1 MRSRKIRTILAVFLA
16 LSLFM
21 PQIVLAAE
29 TGQSTGEL
37 NTVVE
42 SVYNTVPDAVYQEED
57 SVSGDTYEDK
67 VNQPLPE
74 ITVTTLDGEP
84 LSETDIMSIEA
95 GTVLVV
101 SVDGDI
107 VKITITCRIGDI
119 ESVQEY
125 VYSPVEHTIVLPG
138 EHKMTVTA
146 EDSSS
151 NQDNK
156 TIDLHVETPA
166 VTFTSDS
173 ETGAVDTDNVYYYRG
188 SDSDSDTLSFELSNL
203 AQGSRYGLEFGY
215 LDADDELIVSGAVY
229 DGVLYGEETSA
240 GTYMFSTPIM
250 NDNNNSM
257 HPLWVQLNNE
267 MHPDQP
273 SDPFP
278 ISDGDGADGEV
289 DDGNDSYV
297 NVNVPD
303 TLVDAGYETKD
314 LSGEDDLTSISDFYF
329 SNEYGKI
336 EFAGEVD
343 ILSYLEAYKQLDE
356 ITINIKKGSII
367 FDTENDVLAQLAQ
380 KDSTVTMYDLTH
392 LSVPNVRVYD
402 ENNEELEDVVDT
414 ENTSYDS
421 DEGILNFVANHSGEE
436 YFARYEANY
445 APTVENEIPDQE
457 FQMGEEIE
465 LDLGAV
471 FNDADGD
478 KLNYTI
484 ENSTP
489 DKVSV
494 TASENALTLV
504 PVSPGESTVTV
515 TAGDGNDSTVADEFE
530 VQVNPSENSDNNDS
544 SDNDNSNGNDNNND
558 SDSNNN
564 NNSNNS
570 SDNNNSGNGGSQ
582 DGDATGTEKN
592 DGSINLSDN
601 TETNIEVDA
610 DGRTVVTVRLDE
622 QSEVDYI
629 KNIEGIE
636 LVVIEVTEAADTV
649 RTKIPSGVIDNLA
662 AGGVQIEIRTPV
674 ANYTVP
680 AQELLVQ
687 VKKVAARLGVDIGQV
702 EVTVVLERIGELRT
716 KEIGNAVAAQ
726 TNGRMLIQPVEFR
739 IEVTA
744 GDETVEVNSFGSYVN
759 RSMVLPDIKDID
771 GVFGMVMRDGK
782 LNHIP
787 TRFVP
792 ENGGIRAVLSSR
804 TNSTYTIIAN
814 EADFRDIA
822 GHWAENDIKFMAAG
836 LMVKGMGD
844 GKFIPSGK
852 VTRAE
857 FAAFLMR
864 ALGMEEKTTN
874 AGFKDVSSDDWY
886 AGVVAST
893 VDADLVS
900 GYPENQFKPNAKISR
915 QEMAVIITRAL
926 DMMGFDATS
935 SEETPNNP
943 IDAFSDSSAIDEWAE
958 DSVKVAVQAGI
969 MKGMSGGNFSPDS
982 NATRAQGAVVIKR
995 MMDTIGLQ

>member
-1 MRSRKIRTILAVFLA
+1 LRSRKIRTILAVFLA

-29 TGQSTGEL
+29 TGQSTEEL
-37 NTVVE
+37 NTVVK
-42 SVYNTVPDAVYQEED
+42 SVYNTVPDAVYQEKD
-57 SVSGDTYEDK
+57 SVSGDTYEDN
-67 VNQPLPE
+67 VNEPLPE

-84 LSETDIMSIEA
+84 LSDGVSIEA
-95 GTVLVV
+95 GTILRV

-146 EDSSS
+146 EDSSG

-173 ETGAVDTDNVYYYRG
+173 ETGAVDTDKVYYYRG

-215 LDADDELIVSGAVY
+215 LDADDELTVSGAVY

-240 GTYMFSTPIM
+240 GTYTFSTPIM

-289 DDGNDSYV
+289 DDGNGSYV

-303 TLVDAGYETKD
+303 TLADAGYETKD
-314 LSGEDDLTSISDFYF
+314 LSGEDDLTSISGFYF
-329 SNEYGKI
+329 SNKYGKI

-343 ILSYLEAYKQLDE
+343 ILSYLEAYKQLNE

-392 LSVPNVRVYD
+392 PYVPNVRVYD
-402 ENNEELEDVVDT
+402 ENDEELEDVVDT
-414 ENTSYDS
+414 ENVSYDS

-484 ENSTP
+484 ENSNP
-489 DKVSV
+489 DKVLV

-530 VQVNPSENSDNNDS
+530 VQVNSSENSDNNDS

-558 SDSNNN
+558 GDSNNN
-564 NNSNNS
+564 NDSNNS
-570 SDNNNSGNGGSQ
+570 SDNNSGNGGSQ

-592 DGSINLSDN
+592 DGSINLSDS

-636 LVVIEVTEAADTV
+636 LAVIEVTEAADTV

-680 AQELLVQ
+680 AQDLLVQ

-702 EVTVVLERIGELRT
+702 EVTVVIERTGELRT

-726 TNGRMLIQPVEFR
+726 TNGRMLIQPVKFR
-739 IEVTA
+739 IEVAA

-759 RSMVLPDIKDID
+759 RSIVLPDIKDID

-814 EADFRDIA
+814 EADFRDIV
-822 GHWAENDIKFMAAG
+822 GHWAENDIKSMAAG

-844 GKFIPSGK
+844 GKFIPSGEI
-852 VTRAE
+852 TRAE

-874 AGFKDVSSDDWY
+874 AGFSDVSPDAWY

-893 VDADLVS
+893 VEAGLVS
-900 GYPENQFKPNAKISR
+900 GYPDSKFNPNGKISR
-915 QEMAVIITRAL
+915 QEMAVMITRAL
-926 DMMGFDATS
+926 DMLGY
-935 SEETPNNP
+935 NP
-943 IDAFSDSSAIDEWAE
+943 PLNDGTLANPVDDFTDSITIDDWAE
-958 DSVKVAVQAGI
+958 ESIAVVVRAGV
-969 MKGMSGGNFSPDS
+969 MKGMSGDSFSPDS

-995 MMDTIGLQ
+995 MMDKIGLR